1 MSTTTPII
9 ELNNVTKHYPLG
21 NDGFYQALHG
31 VTFTISE
38 GEFVS
43 VMGPS
48 GSGKST
54 TMHIMGALD
63 TPTSG
68 TYRFKG
74 KDISRYSPDE
84 LAKIRN
90 REIGFVF
97 QAYNLLPRTTVL
109 NNVERPLVY
118 GRVPQDKRYDR
129 AMHVLRLV
137 HIEAKAGNL
146 SNHISGGEIQRVAI
160 ARAMVMNP
168 SILLA
173 DEPTGNLDTK
183 TARDIMGIFQTL
195 NKDGRTIVV
204 ITHDEDIARYAK
216 RTIRIVDGAI
226 VSDRNNTS

>member
-1 MSTTTPII
+1 
-9 ELNNVTKHYPLG
+9 
-21 NDGFYQALHG
+21 
-31 VTFTISE
+31 
-38 GEFVS
+38 
-43 VMGPS
+43 
-48 GSGKST
+48 
-54 TMHIMGALD
+54 
-63 TPTSG
+63 
-68 TYRFKG
+68 
-74 KDISRYSPDE
+74 
-84 LAKIRN
+84 
-90 REIGFVF
+90 
-97 QAYNLLPRTTVL
+97 
-109 NNVERPLVY
+109 
-118 GRVPQDKRYDR
+118 
-129 AMHVLRLV
+129 MHVLRLV